1 MNKMSARD
9 NLNKRLNTP
18 KNTGSSK
25 KSPTYLQRNS
35 RKNKNYIGSKSGRL
49 RYFLEFYELRDNEPE
64 LIRRIMRVKTRTLHA
79 QIVNMMREFSKSESI
94 SMDEQIN
101 FNETLEKAMF
111 KINAF
116 TQKNIY
122 GRELKRSGYNTK
134 SEETSDYS
142 HLKMYIEKID
152 VLTIGDKAKLHN
164 RLKQMIKER
173 KLKQMMSHE

>member
-1 MNKMSARD
+1 
-9 NLNKRLNTP
+9 
-18 KNTGSSK
+18 
-25 KSPTYLQRNS
+25 
-35 RKNKNYIGSKSGRL
+35 
-49 RYFLEFYELRDNEPE
+49 
-64 LIRRIMRVKTRTLHA
+64 
-79 QIVNMMREFSKSESI
+79 
-94 SMDEQIN
+94 MDEQIN